1 MILVILDYG
10 SGNLKSVYNSIW
22 RAVKDNNLNH
32 KIIVSNKVN
41 DIKRGDYIILP
52 GVGSYANCMKH
63 LVDKPGLLEHLE
75 DFVLYKKKP
84 FLGICVGM
92 QLMAEYGLEN
102 GKTNGLGWIKGI
114 VKHLD
119 WFGNCK
125 KNKLKIPHMGWNNIE
140 INNNNSRILNGI
152 KDNDYFYFVH
162 SYKCIPTN
170 YSEMT
175 AFTKY
180 GQDICAVIE
189 KNNIFATQ
197 FHPEKSGKIGL
208 KIYQNFL
215 SFIETGK

>member
-1 MILVILDYG
+1 MSSMLEQAIIEAEQLKKVAARNAEQVILEKYSKEIKEEMENLIEQDLDDPIKKLTL
-10 SGNLKSVYNSIW
+10 SGTPL
-22 RAVKDNNLNH
+22 
-32 KIIVSNKVN
+32 
-41 DIKRGDYIILP
+41 
-52 GVGSYANCMKH
+52 
-63 LVDKPGLLEHLE
+63 
-75 DFVLYKKKP
+75 
-84 FLGICVGM
+84 LGICLGM
-92 QLMAEYGLEN
+92 QLLMENSEEGSLNGIGLVN
-102 GKTNGLGWIKGI
+102 GTAKIIESTEKEI
-114 VKHLD
+114 
-119 WFGNCK
+119 
-125 KNKLKIPHMGWNNIE
+125 KIPHMGWNNIE

>member
-1 MILVILDYG
+1 MSSMLEQAIIEAEQLKKVAARNAEQVILEKYSKEIKEEMENLIEQDLDDPIKKLTL
-10 SGNLKSVYNSIW
+10 SGTPL
-22 RAVKDNNLNH
+22 
-32 KIIVSNKVN
+32 
-41 DIKRGDYIILP
+41 
-52 GVGSYANCMKH
+52 
-63 LVDKPGLLEHLE
+63 
-75 DFVLYKKKP
+75 
-84 FLGICVGM
+84 LGICLGM
-92 QLMAEYGLEN
+92 QLLMENSEEGSLNGIGLVN
-102 GKTNGLGWIKGI
+102 GTAKIIESTDKEI
-114 VKHLD
+114 
-119 WFGNCK
+119 
-125 KNKLKIPHMGWNNIE
+125 KIPHMGWNNIE

>member
-1 MILVILDYG
+1 MKNQKIAVIDHKCANLHSVIKALDVF
-10 SGNLKSVYNSIW
+10 KVD
-22 RAVKDNNLNH
+22 VKICRSKTELQ
-32 KIIVSNKVN
+32 
-41 DIKRGDYIILP
+41 DIDGIILP
-52 GVGSYANCMKH
+52 GVGSFDPAMRN
-63 LVDKPGLLEHLE
+63 LIEQDLDDPI
-75 DFVLYKKKP
+75 KKLTLSGTP
-84 FLGICVGM
+84 LLGICLGM
-92 QLMAEYGLEN
+92 QLLMENSEEGSLNGIGLVN
-102 GKTNGLGWIKGI
+102 GTAKIIESTDKEI
-114 VKHLD
+114 
-119 WFGNCK
+119 
-125 KNKLKIPHMGWNNIE
+125 KIPHMGWNNIE

>member
-1 MILVILDYG
+1 MKNQKIAVIDHKCANLHSVIKALDVF
-10 SGNLKSVYNSIW
+10 KVD
-22 RAVKDNNLNH
+22 VKICRSKTELQ
-32 KIIVSNKVN
+32 
-41 DIKRGDYIILP
+41 DIDGIILP
-52 GVGSYANCMKH
+52 GVGS
-63 LVDKPGLLEHLE
+63 VDPAMRNLIEQDL
-75 DFVLYKKKP
+75 DDPIKKLTLSGTP
-84 FLGICVGM
+84 LLGICLGM
-92 QLMAEYGLEN
+92 QLLMENSEEGSLNGIGLVN
-102 GKTNGLGWIKGI
+102 GTAKIIESTDKEI
-114 VKHLD
+114 
-119 WFGNCK
+119 
-125 KNKLKIPHMGWNNIE
+125 KIPHMGWNNIE

>member
-1 MILVILDYG
+1 MKNQKIAVIDHKCANLHSVIKALDFF
-10 SGNLKSVYNSIW
+10 KVD
-22 RAVKDNNLNH
+22 VKICRSKTELQ
-32 KIIVSNKVN
+32 
-41 DIKRGDYIILP
+41 DIDGIILP
-52 GVGSYANCMKH
+52 GVGSFDPAMRN
-63 LVDKPGLLEHLE
+63 LIEQDLADPI
-75 DFVLYKKKP
+75 KKLTLSGTP
-84 FLGICVGM
+84 LLGICLGM
-92 QLMAEYGLEN
+92 QLLMENSEEGSLNGIGLVN
-102 GKTNGLGWIKGI
+102 GTAKIIESTDKEI
-114 VKHLD
+114 
-119 WFGNCK
+119 
-125 KNKLKIPHMGWNNIE
+125 KIPHMGWNNIE
-140 INNNNSRILNGI
+140 INNNSRILNGI

-180 GQDICAVIE
+180 GQEICAVIE